1 MSSFI
6 SDISNLC
13 LLCFFSWLQKAQGQ
27 EDPPEKGTATHSNTL
42 AWRIQWTEEPG
53 GLQPTGPQES
63 DTTERGTHCCF
74 LVTLTRG
81 LSVSL
86 NFPKRLF
93 IHFHFQVAMFI
104 CIDVG
109 TELAES

>member
-1 MSSFI
+1 MLLGPEVMSPCI

-13 LLCFFSWLQKAQGQ
+13 LLCFFSWLQEAQGQ
-27 EDPPEKGTATHSNTL
+27 EDPPEKGMATHSNIL

-53 GLQPTGPQES
+53 GLQSMGSQES
-63 DTTERGTHCCF
+63 DTTERGTHCF

-86 NFPKRLF
+86 TFPKSA
-93 IHFHFQVAMFI
+93 FHF
-104 CIDVG
+104 IDF
-109 TELAES
+109 LYPFPCFQFY